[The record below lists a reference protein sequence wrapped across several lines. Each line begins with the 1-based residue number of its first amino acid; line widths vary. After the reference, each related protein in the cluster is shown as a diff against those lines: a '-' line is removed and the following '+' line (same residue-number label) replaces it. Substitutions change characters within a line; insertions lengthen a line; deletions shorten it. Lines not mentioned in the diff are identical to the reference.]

1 MGAYVRKNVVTV
13 TDAVT
18 TTTPRGYPDTSL
30 PHKTAI
36 NKEPLEC
43 QVSSSLLILFNM
55 PNCALNTN
63 EQRVASL

>member
-18 TTTPRGYPDTSL
+18 TTTPEATLIPLYL
-30 PHKTAI
+30 IKTAI